1 MYVILWFAWWK
12 EATCLAT
19 IGSFAVYNILKFYSW
34 IPENAINPVAIFNY
48 DTSTKGRL
56 QGYFRTG
63 KRISMRRAGLSD
75 TCLSAAWNSW
85 TSLFFPLSSSSL
97 DQWIATEKLFQS
109 LQVIPF
115 IASNYRRDKIWL
127 RRTKPSKR
135 EYQAGRQVL
144 ERLETRMERV
154 FFVWGHS
161 SKFILRQA
169 GAHISPRYNSI
180 LDEFCR
186 SHLLQIVVAID
197 NSRSMFWPRCLH
209 CHCHY
214 CCGACGRRRCYVEQP
229 QCKYPSRLV
238 IETV

>member
-1 MYVILWFAWWK
+1 MVCLMERSNLSCYYWFICCFWNSIILELNPRK
-12 EATCLAT
+12 C
-19 IGSFAVYNILKFYSW
+19 
-34 IPENAINPVAIFNY
+34 NPVAILNY
-48 DTSTKGRL
+48 DTSAKGRL

-85 TSLFFPLSSSSL
+85 TSLLFPPLSSSSL
-97 DQWIATEKLFQS
+97 DQCSLARKNSSKT

-135 EYQAGRQVL
+135 EYQAGCQVL
-144 ERLETRMERV
+144 ERLQTRMERA

-169 GAHISPRYNSI
+169 GAHNSPRYNSI

-214 CCGACGRRRCYVEQP
+214 CCCDVEQP